1 MKDVDLL
8 PGDYSSPQGIF
19 VMQEKHRF
27 SLLSVA
33 TAMQTMVAPQ
43 SIIMTSEGLHAEI
56 QNNNQTSA
64 VGQSTKNHRNVAT
77 LLLKKRLS
85 RTQCPTSCRQGRIV
99 NSRVVEQ
106 RMSACGS
113 AGTWCSSER
122 RGSVGD
128 DGVIESWVLMA
139 AVVHAA

>member
-1 MKDVDLL
+1 MITQFLE
-8 PGDYSSPQGIF
+8 GIF
-19 VMQEKHRF
+19 VMQEKHPF

-85 RTQCPTSCRQGRIV
+85 RKQCPTSTQQGRIV
-99 NSRVVEQ
+99 DSRVVK
-106 RMSACGS
+106 C
-113 AGTWCSSER
+113 
-122 RGSVGD
+122 
-128 DGVIESWVLMA
+128 
-139 AVVHAA
+139 

>member
-8 PGDYSSPQGIF
+8 PGDFSSPQGIF

-85 RTQCPTSCRQGRIV
+85 RKQCPTSCRQGRIV
-99 NSRVVEQ
+99 NSRVVE
-106 RMSACGS
+106 C
-113 AGTWCSSER
+113 
-122 RGSVGD
+122 
-128 DGVIESWVLMA
+128 
-139 AVVHAA
+139 

>member
-1 MKDVDLL
+1 MISQVLKEF
-8 PGDYSSPQGIF
+8 F
-19 VMQEKHRF
+19 VLQEKHRF

-56 QNNNQTSA
+56 QNNNRTSA

-85 RTQCPTSCRQGRIV
+85 RTQCPTSCR
-99 NSRVVEQ
+99 RVG
-106 RMSACGS
+106 SSTACGS

-122 RGSVGD
+122 WGSVGD
-128 DGVIESWVLMA
+128 DGVIESWVMAA
-139 AVVHAA
+139 AVVHAAD

>member
-1 MKDVDLL
+1 MITQFLE
-8 PGDYSSPQGIF
+8 GIF
-19 VMQEKHRF
+19 VTEEKQRF

-33 TAMQTMVAPQ
+33 TAMQIMVAAQ

-64 VGQSTKNHRNVAT
+64 VGQSTKNHQNVAT

-85 RTQCPTSCRQGRIV
+85 RTQCPTSCR
-99 NSRVVEQ
+99 RVG
-106 RMSACGS
+106 SSTACGS

-122 RGSVGD
+122 WGSVGD
-128 DGVIESWVLMA
+128 DGVIESWVMAA
-139 AVVHAA
+139 AVVHAAD